1 MLCIIYLL
9 SYVDTNRMLAVNL
22 YQSENLK
29 EISDKAKQRTI
40 SDEHG
45 EINEFVYI
53 KLAEYFITKGHME
66 DALQYSQLA
75 LRINPYNLVSVCVL
89 KLMLSVKANK

>member
-1 MLCIIYLL
+1 
-9 SYVDTNRMLAVNL
+9 MLAVNL

-75 LRINPYNLVSVCVL
+75 LRINPYNLVSVCVC
-89 KLMLSVKANK
+89 

>member
-75 LRINPYNLVSVCVL
+75 LRINPYNLVSVCVC
-89 KLMLSVKANK
+89 